1 MKNCNKFYTKLYL
14 MLLLLSGFGSNQK
27 ANAQIVVGELGYSP
41 VGVFSN
47 DIGFN
52 KNVITLGANIING
65 SHKMVGLTLDYSSNK
80 FEDEDYIYRLSG
92 PSKVA
97 KLTYNTSLIRLNYT
111 RYFFLVGE
119 LDVPFQC
126 FLTGGYSLGFETRG
140 ASLNNKDDFTES
152 EISSFKSDYYGL
164 TNQSFVHMQII
175 LGAAVQFNFTR
186 NIGLRAELNYGT
198 GFSNTEEI
206 LSASYFPKFSL
217 CYKPDYIFR

>member
-1 MKNCNKFYTKLYL
+1 
-14 MLLLLSGFGSNQK
+14 MLLLFLGFGSNQK
-27 ANAQIVVGELGYSP
+27 AEAQIVVGELGYSP
-41 VGVFSN
+41 LGVFTN

-65 SHKMVGLTLDYSSNK
+65 SHKMIGLTLDYSSNK
-80 FEDEDYIYRLSG
+80 FDDEEERYNFFG

-97 KLTYNTSLIRLNYT
+97 KLTYNTSLVRLNYT

-140 ASLNNKDDFTES
+140 ISLNNKDVFTDN
-152 EISSFKSDYYGL
+152 EITELKKDYNGL
-164 TNQSFVHMQII
+164 TNKSFVHMQIVF
-175 LGAAVQFNFTR
+175 GAAVQYNFTR

-198 GFSNTEEI
+198 GFSNTDEVF
-206 LSASYFPKFSL
+206 SASYFPKFSL